1 VEYILNKLLPDD
13 ELNTDN
19 DFHKF
24 IREQVNEDM
33 ITPDDSDF
41 TLPELNNIIKQK
53 TTPGFDQIN
62 DQLVK
67 IIFEINSSF
76 MLKLF
81 NRCLKLKFFP
91 KIWKISIIKL
101 ILKSKD
107 KPKQEVSSYR
117 LISFFTTFWQNS
129 RKINCK

>member
-41 TLPELNNIIKQK
+41 TLPELNNIIKKKKQK
-53 TTPGFDQIN
+53 PRLRDLTKSMIN
-62 DQLVK
+62 
-67 IIFEINSSF
+67 
-76 MLKLF
+76 
-81 NRCLKLKFFP
+81 
-91 KIWKISIIKL
+91 
-101 ILKSKD
+101 
-107 KPKQEVSSYR
+107 
-117 LISFFTTFWQNS
+117 
-129 RKINCK
+129 